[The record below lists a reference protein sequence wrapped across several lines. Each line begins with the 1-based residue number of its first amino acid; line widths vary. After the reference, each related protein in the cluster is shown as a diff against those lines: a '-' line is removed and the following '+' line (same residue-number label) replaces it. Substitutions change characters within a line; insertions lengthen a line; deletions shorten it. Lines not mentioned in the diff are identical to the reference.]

1 MEGYRREKSSQAIL
15 ATNLEAL
22 QQHRRNLQ
30 EKKEMEKAQIHF
42 RERLRLAL
50 GYSINTMDKIFIN
63 LA

>member
-30 EKKEMEKAQIHF
+30 EKKEMKHK
-42 RERLRLAL
+42 
-50 GYSINTMDKIFIN
+50 INN
-63 LA
+63 LESEVQELKRIVNTLLYTQL